1 MAVLYGKLK
10 RKYNARQQ
18 VLLSPTKHS
27 VRQCDNELLSSS
39 QNLFSFTTGSTET
52 LKNSSMESTDSL
64 FENNPSTTDL
74 EDNPLEEQPSS
85 PISKSQSNTSFD
97 LYFKGFEELDKY
109 DANLHKRQ
117 KNMHHRKK
125 TTFFAKDGN
134 LADCKKKNSK
144 PNPLIDLSDDEF
156 SSEISASLQT
166 LNSRLFEIQSQVK
179 SLSHEKSFFDSP
191 EIQTSYAQDSNSADS
206 GARHYGNTR
215 SFRDGA
221 ESLSAAEEEE
231 EEEEEE
237 DIIEKNLSEKYPKVI
252 KKSVNYKTKVR
263 FADDSPY
270 LLPSGKCQ
278 SLEELRRSGEL
289 ESSKLEFDMIFE
301 QLRKI
306 THYGKK
312 DFSELLQLKLNLLN
326 KIESDTNFK
335 NYLQRSVVGKENCTF
350 NQTVKELLKVSP
362 KDVIINFQLIT
373 FFRLTDWK
381 GLDIVSA
388 ICKVSSMGDLFMKEY
403 SDYHLKLP
411 RKFPKELLGD
421 WMTHCAKSSTYQITM
436 KMLHSIGTSGTE
448 DFTDEEKS
456 VILDFCDL
464 ALQSSKAESLLLPL
478 SVLRLNSSFLQG
490 GKTNSL
496 STSLARLLISF
507 PFQVDDPKVMNL
519 ILECSIIIVCDPE
532 FSVDV
537 SSNRTMFSNQIWY
550 RLWEI
555 VQTNNVLD
563 KKDDLSDAKQNQCLI
578 AIGYIFSFIT
588 FDKEVTASDLSPL
601 NDFLAF
607 ADQKSKTASYNILQI
622 HCIGYLGCISYHF
635 FKRFHLLTDKN
646 LSWIKNILKVHQ
658 SSELKS
664 QEILSR
670 EIKLILRE
678 I

>member
-1 MAVLYGKLK
+1 MAVSYGKLR
-10 RKYNARQQ
+10 RKYNVRKQ
-18 VLLSPTKHS
+18 LSLSPKKHS
-27 VRQCDNELLSSS
+27 VRECDNEFLNSS
-39 QNLFSFTTGSTET
+39 QNLFSTTSNSTET
-52 LKNSSMESTDSL
+52 LKSSSTESTESIFESSL
-64 FENNPSTTDL
+64 NTTDL
-74 EDNPLEEQPSS
+74 EENFLDGQPSS
-85 PISKSQSNTSFD
+85 PISKSQSNIEFD
-97 LYFKGFEELDKY
+97 SYFKEFEELDEY
-109 DANLHKRQ
+109 DVNSLKRQ
-117 KNMHHRKK
+117 KNTHNRKK
-125 TTFFAKDGN
+125 TTFFAKERS
-134 LADCKKKNSK
+134 LVDCKKDNLNSK
-144 PNPLIDLSDDEF
+144 PLIDLSDDEF

-179 SLSHEKSFFDSP
+179 SLDHENLLVDFV
-191 EIQTSYAQDSNSADS
+191 EVQTSSVHDSADY
-206 GARHYGNTR
+206 GVRHYGSIR
-215 SFRDGA
+215 SFVHGS
-221 ESLSAAEEEE
+221 ESLSDAEEEE
-231 EEEEEE
+231 EEEFNGK
-237 DIIEKNLSEKYPKVI
+237 DPKSTNKWVNHKN
-252 KKSVNYKTKVR
+252 KVR
-263 FADDSPY
+263 FVYDDPY
-270 LLPSGKCQ
+270 PLPSSKCQ

-289 ESSKLEFDMIFE
+289 ENSKLEYDMFLE
-301 QLRKI
+301 QLKKA

-312 DFSELLQLKLNLLN
+312 DLSELLQLKLNLLN